1 MNTEKRTILIAKF
14 LLWISPTTHTTN
26 LGGMQLKSFPVDF
39 RWISNE
45 TQSMYEWFLDAMT
58 VTYGEDINAVFV
70 TDKCQALMD
79 ALDKKFPAIKDEYVN
94 SVYKAMYSTTEAGYN
109 DGLMTFQAAT
119 DNINNYVD
127 VTRA

>member
-1 MNTEKRTILIAKF
+1 MEDSQYTVNYEYGETNHLDCKVFVMDITYNTHNVKMPLICVTGV
-14 LLWISPTTHTTN
+14 SN

-79 ALDKKFPAIKDEYVN
+79 ALDKKFPASKKLLCI
-94 SVYKAMYSTTEAGYN
+94 
-109 DGLMTFQAAT
+109 
-119 DNINNYVD
+119 
-127 VTRA
+127 